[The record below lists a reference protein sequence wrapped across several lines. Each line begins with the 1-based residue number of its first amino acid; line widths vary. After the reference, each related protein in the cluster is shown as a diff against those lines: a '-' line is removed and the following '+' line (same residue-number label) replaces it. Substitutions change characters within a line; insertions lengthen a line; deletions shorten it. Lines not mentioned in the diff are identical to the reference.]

1 MPFDGIYRM
10 SISTSPRRE
19 MTETRQELH
28 DRLRDGG
35 GADEAAAYRREL
47 TETRDALYYDAE
59 QGALERPN
67 ATSLTAHVSLSEQGV
82 QILGDIDITEYVE
95 AVSNIT
101 KLTNACSFALGDLI
115 AYGEDHPDWGE
126 MYTQALDETDLSY
139 STLAHSAC
147 VSPVPTSPAD
157 RVEGLSWSHHREA
170 LAIKDPTERLDALA
184 SAKLTGISALGLRE
198 EIVSARD
205 PRSRSA
211 THVCPKCQH
220 EF

>member
-1 MPFDGIYRM
+1 
-10 SISTSPRRE
+10 
-19 MTETRQELH
+19 MTETRE
-28 DRLRDGG
+28 
-35 GADEAAAYRREL
+35 
-47 TETRDALYYDAE
+47 ALYYDAE
-59 QGALERPN
+59 QRALERPT
-67 ATSLTAHVSLSEQGV
+67 ATSLTEHVSLSEQGV

-139 STLAHSAC
+139 STLAHRVR
-147 VSPVPTSPAD
+147 VSRAYPPED

-170 LAIKDPTERLDALA
+170 LAIKDPTERLEALA

-198 EIVSARD
+198 EIVSARG
-205 PRSRSA
+205 PKEKKA
-211 THVCPKCQH
+211 TICPKCQH

>member
-1 MPFDGIYRM
+1 
-10 SISTSPRRE
+10 
-19 MTETRQELH
+19 MTDTRQELH

-47 TETRDALYYDAE
+47 THHVEPE
-59 QGALERPN
+59 ALERPN

-139 STLAHSAC
+139 STLAHRVR
-147 VSPVPTSPAD
+147 VSRAYPPED

-170 LAIKDPTERLDALA
+170 LAIKDQTERLDALA

-205 PRSRSA
+205 PKPKR

>member
-1 MPFDGIYRM
+1 
-10 SISTSPRRE
+10 
-19 MTETRQELH
+19 MTDTRQELH

-82 QILGDIDITEYVE
+82 QIIGDIDIGEYCE
-95 AVSNIT
+95 AVGNVT
-101 KLTNACSFALGDLI
+101 KLSNACSWALGDLI
-115 AYGEDHPDWGE
+115 AYGESRAGWNE
-126 MYTQALDETDLSY
+126 MYAQAMDETHLSF
-139 STLAHSAC
+139 STLQQRVR
-147 VSPVPTSPAD
+147 VSRAYVPED

-170 LAIKDPTERLDALA
+170 LAIKEPTERLDALA

-198 EIVSARD
+198 EIVSARG
-205 PRSRSA
+205 PKEKKA
-211 THVCPKCQH
+211 TICPKCQH

>member
-1 MPFDGIYRM
+1 MN
-10 SISTSPRRE
+10 
-19 MTETRQELH
+19 ETRE
-28 DRLRDGG
+28 
-35 GADEAAAYRREL
+35 
-47 TETRDALYYDAE
+47 ALYYDAE

-139 STLAHSAC
+139 STLAHRVR
-147 VSPVPTSPAD
+147 VSRAYPPED

-170 LAIKDPTERLDALA
+170 LAIKEPTERLEAHA

-198 EIVSARD
+198 EIVSARG
-205 PRSRSA
+205 PKEKKA
-211 THVCPKCQH
+211 TICPKCQH

>member
-1 MPFDGIYRM
+1 
-10 SISTSPRRE
+10 
-19 MTETRQELH
+19 MTDTRQELH

-139 STLAHSAC
+139 STLAHRVR
-147 VSPVPTSPAD
+147 VSRAYPPED

-170 LAIKDPTERLDALA
+170 LAIKDPTERLEALA

-205 PRSRSA
+205 PKPKR

>member
-1 MPFDGIYRM
+1 
-10 SISTSPRRE
+10 
-19 MTETRQELH
+19 MTDTRQELH

-47 TETRDALYYDAE
+47 PHHVEPE
-59 QGALERPN
+59 ALERPN

-139 STLAHSAC
+139 STLAHRVR
-147 VSPVPTSPAD
+147 VSRAYPPED

-170 LAIKDPTERLDALA
+170 LAIKDPTERLEALA
-184 SAKLTGISALGLRE
+184 SAKLTGISDLGLRE
-198 EIVSARD
+198 EIVSARG
-205 PRSRSA
+205 PKEKKA
-211 THVCPKCQH
+211 TICPKCQH

>member
-1 MPFDGIYRM
+1 
-10 SISTSPRRE
+10 
-19 MTETRQELH
+19 MTDTRQELH

-47 TETRDALYYDAE
+47 THHVEPEALA
-59 QGALERPN
+59 RPN
-67 ATSLTAHVSLSEQGV
+67 ATSLPAHVSLSEQGV

-139 STLAHSAC
+139 STLAHRVR
-147 VSPVPTSPAD
+147 VSRAYPPED

-170 LAIKDPTERLDALA
+170 LAIKDPTERLEALA

-205 PRSRSA
+205 PKPKR